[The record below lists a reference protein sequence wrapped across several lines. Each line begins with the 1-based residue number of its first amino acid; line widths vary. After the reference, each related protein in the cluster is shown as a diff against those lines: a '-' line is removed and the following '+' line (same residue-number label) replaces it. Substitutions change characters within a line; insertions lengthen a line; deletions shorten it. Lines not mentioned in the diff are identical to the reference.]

1 MSAKPCDDCKMI
13 MVNYANLW
21 LLHSHVVSLLDTAR
35 LQLRELKTRS
45 TLLGACTSYT
55 LLRSDLETSIIEIK
69 NLKHK
74 LDHSSRYTVL
84 FPLCVVC
91 DSLKGKHFHANKE
104 NIKLKQEVTYL
115 TARLERVIV
124 SEKMIENDLSRIEE
138 SATKS
143 TYKLSVGF
151 ERCGDKSEK
160 RAPKFVLTSNYH
172 KEEERIKF
180 TKPHYPSSP
189 KTSFKPKRDVKK
201 ENPKPTKEAFICIF
215 CGRADHLDEFCFRH
229 KRIEKCRFDSARNS
243 YRDEFSDFLPR
254 FFSCTSSHALSHF
267 SHEFNHCSYGF
278 GSRENNFLP
287 IRFGY
292 GPRSYRGD
300 RFSYRSS
307 FPIRGSHTHF
317 ESRCLD
323 GPYFP
328 RRGSCPIGPNDEV
341 QRNVK
346 ISFGHMV
353 KC

>member
-1 MSAKPCDDCKMI
+1 VHDDMSAKPCDDCKMI
-13 MVNYANLW
+13 MVNYADLW

-45 TLLGACTSYT
+45 TLLGACTSYP

-115 TARLERVIV
+115 TACLERVIV

-172 KEEERIKF
+172 KEEERIKS

-243 YRDEFSDFLPR
+243 YRDEFSDFCLA
-254 FFSCTSSHALSHF
+254 FSLALLLMLYLISLMNLIIAHMVLVHERTVFYLYALVTVHVLIVVIVSH
-267 SHEFNHCSYGF
+267 
-278 GSRENNFLP
+278 
-287 IRFGY
+287 
-292 GPRSYRGD
+292 
-300 RFSYRSS
+300 
-307 FPIRGSHTHF
+307 
-317 ESRCLD
+317 
-323 GPYFP
+323 
-328 RRGSCPIGPNDEV
+328 IGPVFLLEGLTLTLSPDAW
-341 QRNVK
+341 
-346 ISFGHMV
+346 MV
-353 KC
+353 HIFPVVVHVPLDQMMKCKEM